1 MDLLRESEE
10 HPSWITPVVN
20 VDVEGVFAFVVE
32 AVEDDVVPFDLGQRV
47 HRYGVDGSWVV
58 RVVLEVTAASRFH
71 DEAYLVL
78 DGDEEES
85 VKHSFDEAADDFS
98 ERQVD

>member
-32 AVEDDVVPFDLGQRV
+32 AVEDDVVPFDLG
-47 HRYGVDGSWVV
+47 
-58 RVVLEVTAASRFH
+58 
-71 DEAYLVL
+71 
-78 DGDEEES
+78 
-85 VKHSFDEAADDFS
+85 
-98 ERQVD
+98 

>member
-10 HPSWITPVVN
+10 HPWITPVVN

-47 HRYGVDGSWVV
+47 HRYGVDSSWVV